1 MLDFVRMLQ
10 NALQDAGLLPPE
22 FDAMTH
28 TRLMP
33 MQPGDVS
40 VTYADVS
47 TLRRDFGFAPQTTL
61 QEGLRRFAEWVA
73 GQSVPV

>member
-10 NALQDAGLLPPE
+10 NALQDSGLLPPE

-47 TLRRDFGFAPQTTL
+47 ALRRDFGFAPQTTL
-61 QEGLRRFAEWVA
+61 QEGLRRLYR
-73 GQSVPV
+73 GK